1 MTRGPDFLRPVARPG
16 ALAWAWCATG
26 LLVLAVATA
35 DAAAAWAGR
44 QQAVL
49 AVQALNRPAPAVV
62 PAPRRDGRTPAALPD
77 AAAAQHAAAQRWLQ
91 QLAHPWPQV
100 WAASEA
106 ASAPGIA
113 WLVLEHSV
121 QGVLRL
127 EGLAPDEGL
136 AQRAAQVLRDSAGA
150 GAADAAGLRW
160 QDVALVRVERVV
172 GGQRFELSARLGPGL
187 SPAPTRM
194 PAAAPAVAAAA
205 AATAATLA
213 ATHAAA
219 TPAATATAAATSTP
233 AATPTSI
240 PAATPT
246 YTPATTATPTASAAT
261 TSDATS
267 DTTSDTRTDLTA
279 DPTAFAAA
287 GPVRQAAR

>member
-106 ASAPGIA
+106 ASEPGIA

-127 EGLAPDEGL
+127 EGLAPDEGP
-136 AQRAAQVLRDSAGA
+136 AQRAAQVLRDGVGA
-150 GAADAAGLRW
+150 GAADAAGPRW
-160 QDVALVRVERVV
+160 QDVALVRVERVT
-172 GGQRFELSARLGPGL
+172 GGQRFEISARLGPGP
-187 SPAPTRM
+187 SPAPTRV
-194 PAAAPAVAAAA
+194 PVAASAVAPA

-213 ATHAAA
+213 AT
-219 TPAATATAAATSTP
+219 PAATATADATATRAAT
-233 AATPTSI
+233 AT
-240 PAATPT
+240 
-246 YTPATTATPTASAAT
+246 TTATAAADTAPDTAPSIAA
-261 TSDATS
+261 DAT
-267 DTTSDTRTDLTA
+267 
-279 DPTAFAAA
+279 AFVAA
-287 GPVRQAAR
+287 GFERQVTR

>member
-1 MTRGPDFLRPVARPG
+1 MTRGPDVLRPIARPG
-16 ALAWAWCATG
+16 VLAWAWCATG
-26 LLVLAVATA
+26 LLVLAVAAA
-35 DAAAAWAGR
+35 DAASGWAGR

-219 TPAATATAAATSTP
+219 TPAATATAAAT
-233 AATPTSI
+233 A
-240 PAATPT
+240 
-246 YTPATTATPTASAAT
+246 TPATTAAATATPTAVAAT
-261 TSDATS
+261 TS

>member
-26 LLVLAVATA
+26 LLVLAVAAA

-49 AVQALNRPAPAVV
+49 AAQALNRPAPAVAPV
-62 PAPRRDGRTPAALPD
+62 PRRDGRTPAALPD
-77 AAAAQHAAAQRWLQ
+77 AAAAQRAVAQRWLQ

-106 ASAPGIA
+106 ASEPGIA

-121 QGVLRL
+121 QGALRL

-136 AQRAAQVLRDSAGA
+136 AQRAAQVLRDGA
-150 GAADAAGLRW
+150 GAADAAGPRW
-160 QDVALVRVERVV
+160 QDVALVRVERVA
-172 GGQRFELSARLGPGL
+172 GGQRFEISARLGPGPA
-187 SPAPTRM
+187 PAPTRV

-205 AATAATLA
+205 ATAATFA

-219 TPAATATAAATSTP
+219 TPAATATA
-233 AATPTSI
+233 
-240 PAATPT
+240 
-246 YTPATTATPTASAAT
+246 TPATTPAAAT
-261 TSDATS
+261 TAN
-267 DTTSDTRTDLTA
+267 TTSDTRTDLTA

-287 GPVRQAAR
+287 GPVRQVAR